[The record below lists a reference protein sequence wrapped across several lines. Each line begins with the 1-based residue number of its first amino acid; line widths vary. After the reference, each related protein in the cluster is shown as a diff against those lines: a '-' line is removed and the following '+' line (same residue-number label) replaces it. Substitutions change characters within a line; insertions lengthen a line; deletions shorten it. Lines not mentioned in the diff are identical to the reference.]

1 MVWPQVGAQY
11 RRLFERVTTRSVAAV
26 DNASAVGALLV

>member
-26 DNASAVGALLV
+26 DDASAVGALLV